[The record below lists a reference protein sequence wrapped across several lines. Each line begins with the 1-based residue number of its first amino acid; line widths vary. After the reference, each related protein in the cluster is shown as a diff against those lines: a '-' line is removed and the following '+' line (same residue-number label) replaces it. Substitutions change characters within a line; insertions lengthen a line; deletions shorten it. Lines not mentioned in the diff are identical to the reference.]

1 MPPLLTDTLSR
12 LRRLAMLDDRVYDE
26 LRYES
31 SATLPAVGVTVVGLL
46 ALGLGGWLWWFVSD
60 LGDTGSVFLKTVLLG
75 TIFGFV
81 GWLVWLLIVYVALR
95 QLAGITVQVEQL
107 IRTAGFASG
116 VLVIGLAM
124 VITPVGFGVG
134 VLALVAWAGATHIA
148 IERTVGR
155 GGSVVMAANLLG
167 FAAWLVV
174 MSLLSTGT
182 NQIGPGP
189 FLAEAVWDAING
201 ISVTLSGI
209 S

>member
-31 SATLPAVGVTVVGLL
+31 SATLPAVGVTVAGLL
-46 ALGLGGWLWWFVSD
+46 ALGLGGWLWWFLSD
-60 LGDTGSVFLKTVLLG
+60 LGDTGSVFVKTVLLG
-75 TIFGFV
+75 TIFGLV

-124 VITPVGFGVG
+124 VITPVGFGIG

>member
-81 GWLVWLLIVYVALR
+81 GWLVWLLIVYLALR

-124 VITPVGFGVG
+124 VITPIGFGIG

>member
-46 ALGLGGWLWWFVSD
+46 ALGLGGWLWWFLSD
-60 LGDTGSVFLKTVLLG
+60 LGDTGSVFVKTVLLG
-75 TIFGFV
+75 TVFGFV

-124 VITPVGFGVG
+124 VITPVGFGIG

>member
-31 SATLPAVGVTVVGLL
+31 SATLPAVGVTVLGLL

-75 TIFGFV
+75 TVFGFV
-81 GWLVWLLIVYVALR
+81 GWLVWLLIVYLALR

-124 VITPVGFGVG
+124 VITPIGFGIG